1 MARITSV
8 GKYGRKAGFREGDE
22 LVSLGGV
29 PVGDVL
35 DCLYFDGE
43 ERFDAEIVRGG
54 KRRTLHVRRR
64 KSGNRTRRRNASH
77 ALPEQVRVLLRRP
90 ASEGNARH
98 SLRQGRRLQ
107 VQFRQRQ
114 LRHADQPLGRG
125 NGEDNPPPPQPSLH
139 IRARVFG
146 RRPEEAGGKSRH
158 RETD

>member
-54 KRRTLHVRRR
+54 KRRTLHVR
-64 KSGNRTRRRNASH
+64 K
-77 ALPEQVRVLLRRP
+77 
-90 ASEGNARH
+90 
-98 SLRQGRRLQ
+98 
-107 VQFRQRQ
+107 
-114 LRHADQPLGRG
+114 HAD
-125 NGEDNPPPPQPSLH
+125 ESLE
-139 IRARVFG
+139 IELDAEMRPMRCLNKCVF
-146 RRPEEAGGKSRH
+146 
-158 RETD
+158 